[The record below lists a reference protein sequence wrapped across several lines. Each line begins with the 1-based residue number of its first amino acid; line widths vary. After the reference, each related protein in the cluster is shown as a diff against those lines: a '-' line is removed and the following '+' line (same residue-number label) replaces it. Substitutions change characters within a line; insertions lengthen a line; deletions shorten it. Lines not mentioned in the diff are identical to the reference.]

1 VTASVPGMRR
11 RLNGRRSRKRHHS
24 SQANIVNGGTQW
36 EVAVELEPG
45 SNVLW
50 IWAPTLRK
58 GVGSVDPLAREE
70 TTNPIFTIH
79 PAQTRYV
86 AEAC

>member
-1 VTASVPGMRR
+1 MVSYHA
-11 RLNGRRSRKRHHS
+11 LARSC
-24 SQANIVNGGTQW
+24 
-36 EVAVELEPG
+36 VAEGDQLG
-45 SNVLW
+45 SKVLW
-50 IWAPTLRK
+50 IWALTLRK

-70 TTNPIFTIH
+70 TTNPIFAIH